1 MAIPESY
8 QIHAVYSPSGKR
20 VARLKSLHDRLFEK
34 MDYVLGTCAAIHDGE
49 ACLSEAHAKLL
60 EAKAFL
66 DGEPAKPG
74 DVQQTL
80 LSDEGEVGA
89 RNPDGYVDP
98 PFGEGGGHDLPVGDG
113 VSGD

>member
-66 DGEPAKPG
+66 DGKPANG
-74 DVQQTL
+74 QQTL
-80 LSDEGEVGA
+80 PPKGDV
-89 RNPDGYVDP
+89 
-98 PFGEGGGHDLPVGDG
+98 PFGSAE
-113 VSGD
+113 